1 MSKKNSIT
9 AMALGIASLVLG
21 INGWETLGILA
32 VAGLVCAIISF
43 NFQKKAAEEG
53 AENGFT
59 KAAKI
64 TSIIGL
70 IFSILGLV
78 GGLIC
83 VLGQSLTDM
92 YKAFGL
98 EQKTASLSSS
108 VTLIFRSALLTALGL
123 YEKLAKHA
131 GAGTLVPITGFA
143 NSVAAPALEFKTEG
157 WVLGLGA
164 KIFIISG
171 PVILYGT
178 LASVAY
184 GLIYY
189 FFLR

>member
-1 MSKKNSIT
+1 MDISKQQYERMHKQ
-9 AMALGIASLVLG
+9 ASKGTKWYV
-21 INGWETLGILA
+21 TTP
-32 VAGLVCAIISF
+32 
-43 NFQKKAAEEG
+43 KA
-53 AENGFT
+53 F
-59 KAAKI
+59 
-64 TSIIGL
+64 
-70 IFSILGLV
+70 FF

-83 VLGQSLTDM
+83 LLGQSLLDL
-92 YKAFGL
+92 YRSLGL
-98 EQKTASLSSS
+98 EQKTASLAVS
-108 VTLIFRSALLTALGL
+108 VTLIFLSAFFTALGW

-157 WVLGLGA
+157 WILGLGA

-178 LASVAY
+178 LASIAY

-189 FFLR
+189 LLT

>member
-32 VAGLVCAIISF
+32 VAGLVCAILSF

-70 IFSILGLV
+70 IFSILGIV
-78 GGLIC
+78 GGIIC
-83 VLGQSLTDM
+83 GICYCAAAGVG
-92 YKAFGL
+92 
-98 EQKTASLSSS
+98 
-108 VTLIFRSALLTALGL
+108 TAL
-123 YEKLAKHA
+123 E
-131 GAGTLVPITGFA
+131 
-143 NSVAAPALEFKTEG
+143 AAA
-157 WVLGLGA
+157 A
-164 KIFIISG
+164 SAQSFI
-171 PVILYGT
+171 L
-178 LASVAY
+178 
-184 GLIYY
+184 
-189 FFLR
+189 

>member
-1 MSKKNSIT
+1 MDISKQQYEK
-9 AMALGIASLVLG
+9 MYKQASKGTKWYVT
-21 INGWETLGILA
+21 IP
-32 VAGLVCAIISF
+32 
-43 NFQKKAAEEG
+43 KA
-53 AENGFT
+53 F
-59 KAAKI
+59 
-64 TSIIGL
+64 
-70 IFSILGLV
+70 FF

-83 VLGQSLTDM
+83 LLGQSLLDL
-92 YKAFGL
+92 YRSLGL
-98 EQKTASLSSS
+98 EQKTASLAVS
-108 VTLIFRSALLTALGL
+108 VTLIFLSAFFTALGW

-157 WVLGLGA
+157 WILGLGA

-178 LASVAY
+178 LASIAY

-189 FFLR
+189 LLT

>member
-1 MSKKNSIT
+1 MSKKFGIT

-70 IFSILGLV
+70 IFSILGIV
-78 GGLIC
+78 GGIIC
-83 VLGQSLTDM
+83 GICYCAAAGVG
-92 YKAFGL
+92 
-98 EQKTASLSSS
+98 
-108 VTLIFRSALLTALGL
+108 TAL
-123 YEKLAKHA
+123 E
-131 GAGTLVPITGFA
+131 
-143 NSVAAPALEFKTEG
+143 AAA
-157 WVLGLGA
+157 A
-164 KIFIISG
+164 SAQSFI
-171 PVILYGT
+171 L
-178 LASVAY
+178 
-184 GLIYY
+184 
-189 FFLR
+189 

>member
-1 MSKKNSIT
+1 MDIDRQQYEQMYKQASKGTKWWVT
-9 AMALGIASLVLG
+9 VP
-21 INGWETLGILA
+21 
-32 VAGLVCAIISF
+32 
-43 NFQKKAAEEG
+43 KA
-53 AENGFT
+53 FV
-59 KAAKI
+59 
-64 TSIIGL
+64 
-70 IFSILGLV
+70 F

-98 EQKTASLSSS
+98 EQKSASLACS
-108 VTLIFRSALLTALGL
+108 VTLIFLSAFLTALGW

-178 LASVAY
+178 LASVVC

-189 FFLR
+189 FMR

>member
-1 MSKKNSIT
+1 MDITRQQYTQMYKQASKGTKWYVT
-9 AMALGIASLVLG
+9 VP
-21 INGWETLGILA
+21 
-32 VAGLVCAIISF
+32 
-43 NFQKKAAEEG
+43 KA
-53 AENGFT
+53 F
-59 KAAKI
+59 
-64 TSIIGL
+64 
-70 IFSILGLV
+70 FF

-83 VLGQSLTDM
+83 VLGQSLLDM
-92 YKAFGL
+92 YKSFGL
-98 EQKTASLSSS
+98 EQKTASLAVS
-108 VTLIFRSALLTALGL
+108 VTLIFLSAFFTALGW

-157 WVLGLGA
+157 WILGLGA

-184 GLIYY
+184 GFIY
-189 FFLR
+189 FFFIK

>member
-21 INGWETLGILA
+21 INGLETYGILA

-70 IFSILGLV
+70 IFSILGIV
-78 GGLIC
+78 GGIICGICIC
-83 VLGQSLTDM
+83 VAGG
-92 YKAFGL
+92 A
-98 EQKTASLSSS
+98 A
-108 VTLIFRSALLTALGL
+108 TAL
-123 YEKLAKHA
+123 E
-131 GAGTLVPITGFA
+131 
-143 NSVAAPALEFKTEG
+143 AAA
-157 WVLGLGA
+157 A
-164 KIFIISG
+164 SAQSFI
-171 PVILYGT
+171 L
-178 LASVAY
+178 
-184 GLIYY
+184 
-189 FFLR
+189 

>member
-1 MSKKNSIT
+1 MYKQASKGTKWYVT
-9 AMALGIASLVLG
+9 VP
-21 INGWETLGILA
+21 
-32 VAGLVCAIISF
+32 
-43 NFQKKAAEEG
+43 KA
-53 AENGFT
+53 F
-59 KAAKI
+59 
-64 TSIIGL
+64 
-70 IFSILGLV
+70 FF

-83 VLGQSLTDM
+83 VLGQSLLDM
-92 YKAFGL
+92 YKSFGL
-98 EQKTASLSSS
+98 EQKTASLAVS
-108 VTLIFRSALLTALGL
+108 VTLIFLSAFFTALGW

-157 WVLGLGA
+157 WILGLGA

-184 GLIYY
+184 GLIY
-189 FFLR
+189 FFFVK

>member
-1 MSKKNSIT
+1 MDISKQQYEKIYKQ
-9 AMALGIASLVLG
+9 ASKGTKWYV
-21 INGWETLGILA
+21 T
-32 VAGLVCAIISF
+32 VP
-43 NFQKKAAEEG
+43 KA
-53 AENGFT
+53 F
-59 KAAKI
+59 
-64 TSIIGL
+64 
-70 IFSILGLV
+70 FF

-83 VLGQSLTDM
+83 LLGQSLLDL
-92 YKAFGL
+92 YRSLGL
-98 EQKTASLSSS
+98 EQKTASLAVS
-108 VTLIFRSALLTALGL
+108 VTLIFLSAFFTALGW

-157 WVLGLGA
+157 WILGLGA

-178 LASVAY
+178 LASIAY

-189 FFLR
+189 LLT

>member
-1 MSKKNSIT
+1 MDISRQQYTQMYKQASKGTKWWIT
-9 AMALGIASLVLG
+9 VP
-21 INGWETLGILA
+21 
-32 VAGLVCAIISF
+32 
-43 NFQKKAAEEG
+43 KA
-53 AENGFT
+53 FV
-59 KAAKI
+59 
-64 TSIIGL
+64 
-70 IFSILGLV
+70 F

-108 VTLIFRSALLTALGL
+108 VTLIFLSALLTALGL

-178 LASVAY
+178 LASVVY

>member
-1 MSKKNSIT
+1 MDISKQQYEK
-9 AMALGIASLVLG
+9 MYKQASKGTKWYV
-21 INGWETLGILA
+21 T
-32 VAGLVCAIISF
+32 VP
-43 NFQKKAAEEG
+43 KA
-53 AENGFT
+53 F
-59 KAAKI
+59 
-64 TSIIGL
+64 
-70 IFSILGLV
+70 FF

-83 VLGQSLTDM
+83 LLGQSLLDL
-92 YKAFGL
+92 YRSLGL
-98 EQKTASLSSS
+98 EQKTASLAVS
-108 VTLIFRSALLTALGL
+108 VTLIFLSAFFTALGW

-157 WVLGLGA
+157 WILGLGA

-178 LASVAY
+178 LASIAY

-189 FFLR
+189 LLT

>member
-1 MSKKNSIT
+1 MDITRQQYTQMYKQASKGTKWYVT
-9 AMALGIASLVLG
+9 VP
-21 INGWETLGILA
+21 
-32 VAGLVCAIISF
+32 
-43 NFQKKAAEEG
+43 KA
-53 AENGFT
+53 F
-59 KAAKI
+59 
-64 TSIIGL
+64 
-70 IFSILGLV
+70 FF

-83 VLGQSLTDM
+83 VLGQSLLDM
-92 YKAFGL
+92 YKSFGL
-98 EQKTASLSSS
+98 EQKTSSLAVS
-108 VTLIFRSALLTALGL
+108 VTLIFLSAFFTALGW

-157 WVLGLGA
+157 WILGLGA

-184 GLIYY
+184 GLIY
-189 FFLR
+189 FFFVK